1 MVKVNLM
8 KIEWYGPVFKT
19 YAERREVKNILK
31 EYCGECDEP
40 FRVFGMIYNAP
51 DKNNYGFFVNGVLF
65 MAIQH
70 GMALLVVDADNIKI
84 KYLLQLWD
92 TTPVIYEQLHYV
104 EEFGHYLLTGS
115 M

>member
-1 MVKVNLM
+1 
-8 KIEWYGPVFKT
+8 
-19 YAERREVKNILK
+19 
-31 EYCGECDEP
+31 
-40 FRVFGMIYNAP
+40 
-51 DKNNYGFFVNGVLF
+51 

-84 KYLLQLWD
+84 KHLLQLWD

-104 EEFGHYLLTGS
+104 EEFDHYLLTGS